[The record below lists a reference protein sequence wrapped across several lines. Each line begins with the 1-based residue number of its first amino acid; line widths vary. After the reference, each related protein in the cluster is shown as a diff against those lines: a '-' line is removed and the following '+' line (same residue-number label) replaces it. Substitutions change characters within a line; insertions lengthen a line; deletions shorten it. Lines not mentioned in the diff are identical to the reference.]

1 MDVRLLRWL
10 SEWKKLEHFR
20 ALGVPRLM
28 VLDGPVSPP
37 VCVDA
42 LEDWARPPITGEDVE
57 ARTATLNARA
67 RLNVVPVLDGRDVLR
82 FRDRWLAL
90 SPAEGRLTRALV
102 ESYRCVVP
110 RHVLIQCVWPTDD
123 RPGRNALDLRI
134 LRLRKRLL
142 PLGLEI
148 RTAWGQGYLLNSA
161 TAGAAY
167 PTDGHPSRRRRE
179 IR

>member
-1 MDVRLLRWL
+1 MDVRLLGRP

-20 ALGVPRLM
+20 ALGVPGLSI
-28 VLDGPVSPP
+28 LDGPVSPP

-42 LEDWARPPITGEDVE
+42 LEGWVRPPITGEDVE

-67 RLNVVPVLDGRDVLR
+67 RL
-82 FRDRWLAL
+82 AL
-90 SPAEGRLTRALV
+90 SPAEERLTRALV
-102 ESYRCVVP
+102 ESYRCVVS

-123 RPGRNALDLRI
+123 RPGRHALDLRI

-167 PTDGHPSRRRRE
+167 PTDGHPNRRRRE